1 MAIPETQLETWSNI
15 GAVTGSSTTYNTI
28 KNVLESSNTPY
39 ADKNFKVFLQG
50 SYGNDTNIYAESDV
64 DIVIKLEDCFFS
76 DLEWLSDNEKELYK
90 KAGFIDAVYTHI
102 DFKKDVLKVLTDNYK
117 KDVNPG
123 KKAIEITASGNR
135 RKTDVIAAIQ
145 FRRYYKF
152 NGSTTDNSFIDG
164 ICFFTATG
172 GRIVNYPKLH
182 SANLTTKHQDSNGWL
197 KPMSRILK
205 NMRTKL
211 VNDGHIEAGV
221 APSYFLEGLLYNV
234 PNDKFASSYQD
245 CFINAMTWIQTEAD
259 KDKLLCANE
268 QYYLLRDNMPTSW
281 SKTNGE
287 TFLNAAINLWN
298 NW

>member
-1 MAIPETQLETWSNI
+1 VAIPETQLETWSNI
-15 GAVTGSSTTYNTI
+15 GSITGSSTTYNTI

-76 DLEWLSDNEKELYK
+76 DLEWLSDNEKESYK

-152 NGSTTDNSFIDG
+152 NGNTTDNSFIDG

-205 NMRTKL
+205 NLRTKL